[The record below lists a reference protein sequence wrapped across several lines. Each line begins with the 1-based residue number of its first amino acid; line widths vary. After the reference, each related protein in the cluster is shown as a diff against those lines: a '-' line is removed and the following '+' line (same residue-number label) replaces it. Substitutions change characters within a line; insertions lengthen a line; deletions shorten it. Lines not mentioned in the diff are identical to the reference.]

1 MGSGEWHGGHR
12 DMTNTEQSKSRV
24 ASKCIDCRKEEVVK
38 DAIRLEESLRHGL
51 VPPDSRC
58 PDSFT
63 KGWSFQ

>member
-1 MGSGEWHGGHR
+1 
-12 DMTNTEQSKSRV
+12 MTNTEQSKSRV